1 MVQRAYGVN
10 WALRRDWYCGARVY
24 RGESHRLRAGRVADP
39 GERIAPLRTRGSVH
53 DARLAVRAGLAVPER
68 TFAAQA
74 AADGFALEYEVG
86 AMTTHLD
93 VGHGPAVGDS
103 DLRSLNDMYGP
114 ALYSGSGRTILVAEE
129 DHAYRAALCE
139 YLEHAGYRVSEAADG
154 PESLRAVFQQSA
166 DLVILDLA
174 LRGGGAKVLTKIR
187 RHSAVPVIVCSGRDS
202 EHDRIRLL
210 NLGADD
216 YLIKP
221 VSFAELEARVR
232 AVLRRGVVVPAVAQ
246 LDLGELVID
255 LATRIVTVRGEEI
268 TMTRKEFDL
277 LTFLASSPGQV
288 FSREELLER
297 VWRSTA
303 QWQARSTVTE
313 HVRRVRQKIE
323 PYPGPPRWIT
333 TVRGMGYRFSLPDA
347 S

>member
-1 MVQRAYGVN
+1 MTSHS
-10 WALRRDWYCGARVY
+10 DFGAR
-24 RGESHRLRAGRVADP
+24 
-39 GERIAPLRTRGSVH
+39 SVN
-53 DARLAVRAGLAVPER
+53 RYAGLHAVGEAR
-68 TFAAQA
+68 
-74 AADGFALEYEVG
+74 V
-86 AMTTHLD
+86 
-93 VGHGPAVGDS
+93 GPAPYAG
-103 DLRSLNDMYGP
+103 
-114 ALYSGSGRTILVAEE
+114 AGRTILVAED
-129 DHAYRAALCE
+129 DHGYRGALHE
-139 YLEHAGYRVSEAADG
+139 YLEHAGYRVAEAADG
-154 PESLRAVFQQSA
+154 PTSLRAVFQQSA
-166 DLVILDLA
+166 DLVILDVA

-187 RHSAVPVIVCSGRDS
+187 RHSAVPVVVCSSRDS
-202 EHDRIRLL
+202 EHDRVRLL

-216 YLIKP
+216 YVVKP

-232 AVLRRGVVVPAVAQ
+232 AVLRRGCGCPPLVQ

-255 LATRIVTVRGEEI
+255 LSTRTVTVCGDEV

-303 QWQARSTVTE
+303 QWQVRATVTE

-323 PYPGPPRWIT
+323 PRPDSPRWIT
-333 TVRGMGYRFSLPDA
+333 TVRGMGYRFCLPDA

>member
-1 MVQRAYGVN
+1 MA
-10 WALRRDWYCGARVY
+10 
-24 RGESHRLRAGRVADP
+24 
-39 GERIAPLRTRGSVH
+39 T
-53 DARLAVRAGLAVPER
+53 
-68 TFAAQA
+68 
-74 AADGFALEYEVG
+74 
-86 AMTTHLD
+86 MTSHLD
-93 VGHGPAVGDS
+93 VGTRPVDPFSGLRAVGHGPTVAAVC
-103 DLRSLNDMYGP
+103 
-114 ALYSGSGRTILVAEE
+114 AGSGRMILVAED
-129 DHAYRAALCE
+129 DHAYRDALHE
-139 YLEHAGYRVSEAADG
+139 YLEHAGYRVTEATDG
-154 PESLRAVFQQSA
+154 PASLRAVFQHSA

-174 LRGGGAKVLTKIR
+174 LRGGGAKVLSKIR

-216 YLIKP
+216 YVVKP

-232 AVLRRGVVVPAVAQ
+232 AVLRRGSGGPAVTH

-255 LATRIVTVRGEEI
+255 LPTRTVTVRGDEV

-288 FSREELLER
+288 FTREELLER

-323 PYPGPPRWIT
+323 PWPTSPRWIT
-333 TVRGMGYRFSLPDA
+333 TVRGLGYRFSLPDA

>member
-1 MVQRAYGVN
+1 MTSYFELGRSPSQRHPG
-10 WALRRDWYCGARVY
+10 
-24 RGESHRLRAGRVADP
+24 LRAVTD
-39 GERIAPLRTRGSVH
+39 
-53 DARLAVRAGLAVPER
+53 VP
-68 TFAAQA
+68 
-74 AADGFALEYEVG
+74 VN
-86 AMTTHLD
+86 
-93 VGHGPAVGDS
+93 PAVCMG
-103 DLRSLNDMYGP
+103 
-114 ALYSGSGRTILVAEE
+114 AGRTILVAE
-129 DHAYRAALCE
+129 DDDGYRSVLHQF
-139 YLEHAGYRVSEAADG
+139 LVQAGYRVMEAADG
-154 PESLRAVFQQSA
+154 PSSLRAVFQHSA
-166 DLVILDLA
+166 DLVIIDLA

-187 RHSAVPVIVCSGRDS
+187 RYSAVPVIMCTSRES

-216 YLIKP
+216 CVVKP
-221 VSFAELEARVR
+221 VSLGELEARVR
-232 AVLRRGVVVPAVAQ
+232 AVLRRGGVVPAVAQ

-255 LATRIVTVRGEEI
+255 QTTRTVNVRGVEV

-323 PYPGPPRWIT
+323 PRPHSPRWIT